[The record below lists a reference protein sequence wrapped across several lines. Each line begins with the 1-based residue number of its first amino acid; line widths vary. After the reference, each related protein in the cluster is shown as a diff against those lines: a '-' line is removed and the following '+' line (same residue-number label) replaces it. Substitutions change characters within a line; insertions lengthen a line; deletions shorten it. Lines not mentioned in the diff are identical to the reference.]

1 MAHVSIRNVSKI
13 YPGSNTPSVH
23 NLSLEVGDGEL
34 VVIVGPSGCGKS
46 TFLRMIAGLESLTS
60 GEIHIGGS
68 RIDTLAAGERD
79 IAMVFQNYALYPH
92 MTAREN
98 MSYGLKNRGFSR
110 DVIAARVEE
119 TARILQIAPLLDHK
133 PRNLS
138 GGQRQRIA
146 IGRAIIRNPACFL
159 FDEPLSNLD
168 AKLRVDMRVEIKA
181 LQKALGATAVYVTH
195 DQVEAMT
202 LADRVVVLNGGRIE
216 QVGTPLEIYL
226 RPMSS
231 FVAGFIGSPAM
242 NLLPCD
248 MMQAALA
255 TSLPLPSLGKPQ
267 ANSITVG
274 IRPEDF
280 HSFPQPG
287 CVPLSRFSISHVE
300 ELGAERLV
308 HLRLGVAKAV
318 AKLPAGLPLDEKLT
332 LFLDPQTLHFF
343 SPDGGRL

>member
-68 RIDTLAAGERD
+68 RIDTLAAGDRD

-202 LADRVVVLNGGRIE
+202 LADRVVVFNGGRIE
-216 QVGTPLEIYL
+216 QVGTPLEIYR

-242 NLLPCD
+242 NLLPYD
-248 MMQAALA
+248 MMLAALA
-255 TSLPLPSLGKPQ
+255 TSLPLPAPGKPQ
-267 ANSITVG
+267 ANGITVG

-280 HSFPQPG
+280 HSFPRPG

-318 AKLPAGLPLDEKLT
+318 AKLPAGLKLDEKLT
-332 LFLDPQTLHFF
+332 LFLDPQALHFF